1 MNDSAT
7 TNQPDDYDVNNYQ
20 DDFDASDDAIDP
32 IIDEETD
39 DPTQILGV
47 SPVEYKN
54 EMDQLD
60 IEDDAAGDK
69 EGARERMEDLDDAA
83 GQGGKS

>member
-1 MNDSAT
+1 MHNNTTLND
-7 TNQPDDYDVNNYQ
+7 PDDYDVSTYQ
-20 DDFDASDDAIDP
+20 DDFDAADDANDP

-39 DPTQILGV
+39 DPTEMLGV
-47 SPVEYKN
+47 SPAEYKN

-60 IEDDAAGDK
+60 IDDDAAGDK
-69 EGARERMEDLDDAA
+69 EDARERIEDMDDAA